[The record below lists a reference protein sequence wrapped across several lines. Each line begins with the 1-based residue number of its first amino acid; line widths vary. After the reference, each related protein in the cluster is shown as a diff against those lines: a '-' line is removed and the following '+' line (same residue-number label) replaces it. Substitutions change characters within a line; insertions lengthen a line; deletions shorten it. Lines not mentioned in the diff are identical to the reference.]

1 MFVSFYSGN
10 WIHQEL
16 VFLSKMSLKAERVSI
31 YKSFIEVDFV
41 AKKRKIVTYND
52 QVLEIAVVG
61 GRPYSFCRLDF
72 CIQFVY
78 KHLCIDYMLDVM
90 GSAY

>member
-52 QVLEIAVVG
+52 QVLEIVVVG
-61 GRPYSFCRLDF
+61 GGAYSFCRLDLTQDEIEAGVKF
-72 CIQFVY
+72 LQRLTG
-78 KHLCIDYMLDVM
+78 K
-90 GSAY
+90 

>member
-1 MFVSFYSGN
+1 
-10 WIHQEL
+10 
-16 VFLSKMSLKAERVSI
+16 MSLKAERVSI

>member
-1 MFVSFYSGN
+1 
-10 WIHQEL
+10 
-16 VFLSKMSLKAERVSI
+16 MSLKAERVSI

-61 GRPYSFCRLDF
+61 GGAYSFCRLDF
-72 CIQFVY
+72 CHSVCAQTLVY
-78 KHLCIDYMLDVM
+78 RLYARCHGKC
-90 GSAY
+90 

>member
-52 QVLEIAVVG
+52 QVLESSSPSVNDSAN
-61 GRPYSFCRLDF
+61 
-72 CIQFVY
+72 CIPE
-78 KHLCIDYMLDVM
+78 K
-90 GSAY
+90 